1 MDAPNPAPLT
11 PAHLLGMYRHQ
22 EPGYRPL
29 VDFASWRVAILNFSQ
44 DLRVENI
51 KGCSATTKP
60 TKSSCCSPAVACS

>member
-11 PAHLLGMYRHQ
+11 PAHLLGVYRHQ

-44 DLRVENI
+44 DLRDNQI
-51 KGCSATTKP
+51 HNLALYP
-60 TKSSCCSPAVACS
+60 